1 MCRTWERAVRVCA
14 LARVIMLD
22 KALYSHSASLSPRR
36 CIKKY
41 QQTVRVTS
49 QITNIVVFTYVMHG
63 LGLASTEIYYLLTD
77 LEGCTTIRFKHAE
90 DSDLKLRKTCRP
102 FQILPLCLGKIA
114 KNLYHCRLCALSVA
128 MIFPFTLLVTN
139 VQFAILVSG
148 NENS

>member
-1 MCRTWERAVRVCA
+1 
-14 LARVIMLD
+14 MLD
-22 KALYSHSASLSPRR
+22 KALYSHSASLCPRR

-139 VQFAILVSG
+139 VQFAILVFG
-148 NENS
+148 GENS